1 MTWNDLKDTKWCNIQ
16 NRLDLTWLD
25 FDLIDK
31 NVKRLKELKGTNG
44 PTNQCSDEPMDQPK
58 RPKALH
64 RFRKC
69 KEKQTSLLCLSVF
82 HNLWLHIVSFCFRR
96 VGRSGMLCATRLH
109 SLMLPRFM
117 FQLWRWLLLPLVK
130 WHLSLITFLWMKV
143 VFKVSLVWKI

>member
-58 RPKALH
+58 DRQSETQPKALH
-64 RFRKC
+64 RYRKWKEQGRIHGHQLRTAGQGRKC
-69 KEKQTSLLCLSVF
+69 AFSHFSTRSPLRTDQWTDGQSLLLSC
-82 HNLWLHIVSFCFRR
+82 VSATKKKFQWNPALTDFRGLTFFFCYW
-96 VGRSGMLCATRLH
+96 
-109 SLMLPRFM
+109 
-117 FQLWRWLLLPLVK
+117 QW
-130 WHLSLITFLWMKV
+130 
-143 VFKVSLVWKI
+143 